1 MKQQK
6 NYQKLISQ
14 NKMKRNSILTILAV
28 AMINSYG
35 FAQKNLS
42 EEVNVVRQYKPILA
56 EAIKINSNPEIKIEE
71 KGKENPSY
79 SFLSHRIDSTL
90 KINAAQV
97 EKMKNESIS
106 KLYKTYIRV
115 GGGNAKTSYVEA
127 WANNLRSKEWVLGAH
142 LKHLSQSGSIENMA
156 YSENLV
162 NLYAKR
168 IYTKQSLGLNVL
180 YNRDVNHFYGYDHST
195 DKYNAKEVKQN
206 YNVLGFQSELSSNA
220 KLFNSLSYTG
230 NLEFYTLKDKYKVS
244 ENRFGISGMAK
255 YQEYQSK
262 IGIDI
267 ANTTD
272 SLNIKNNIFFVE
284 PSIHLKQSGINIEL
298 GFSAYQ
304 EFGDNS
310 LFHLYPKVDANY
322 RLADIDAVVYAGL
335 NGKIKKNSIKDF
347 YTENPFIGNHI
358 KIQNTNEK
366 INLFAGIRG
375 KIDLKNTYQ
384 INVSYKS
391 LSRVAYFVAN
401 KDKYRT
407 YNVIYD
413 GPSSSETNF
422 NIYYAHQSSEKLR
435 LYTNFDYNIYK
446 TDTLREA
453 LHKPASIFR
462 LGTNYN
468 IANKFLL
475 DAQLFS
481 YSKMYSVDEIGNIK
495 TLKGGVDLNIG
506 IDYRYS
512 KIISVYLN
520 LNNVLNYKRE
530 QFNYYSGLGFQ
541 AMLGASF
548 RF

>member
-1 MKQQK
+1 
-6 NYQKLISQ
+6 
-14 NKMKRNSILTILAV
+14 MKRNSIATLLAV
-28 AMINSYG
+28 ALINSYG
-35 FAQKNLS
+35 YAQKNLS

-115 GGGNAKTSYVEA
+115 GGGNAKTSYLEA

-142 LKHLSQSGSIENMA
+142 IKHLAQSGSIENMA
-156 YSENLV
+156 YSDNII

-168 IYTKQSLGLNVL
+168 IYAKQSVGLNLL
-180 YNRDVNHFYGYDHST
+180 YNRDVNHFYGYEHSLN
-195 DKYNAKEVKQN
+195 KYDAKDVKQN
-206 YNVLGFQSELSSNA
+206 YNVLGFQSELTSNT
-220 KLFNSLSYTG
+220 KLFNNLSYTG
-230 NLEFYTLKDKYKVS
+230 NLEFYTLKDKFKVS
-244 ENRFGISGMAK
+244 ENRFGISAMSK
-255 YQEYQSK
+255 YQEYQTK
-262 IGIDI
+262 IGVDI
-267 ANTTD
+267 ANSTD
-272 SLNIKNNIFFVE
+272 SLSTKNNLFYIE
-284 PSIHLKQSGINIEL
+284 PSIHLKQSGINLEL
-298 GFSAYQ
+298 GISAYQ
-304 EFGDNS
+304 EFGDNK
-310 LFHLYPKVDANY
+310 LFHIYPKIDANY
-322 RLADIDAVVYAGL
+322 KLNEIDAVVYAGL

-347 YTENPFIGNHI
+347 YTENPFIGDQL
-358 KIQNTNEK
+358 KILNTNEK

-384 INVSYKS
+384 INVNYKS
-391 LSRVAYFVAN
+391 IGNAVYFTAN

-413 GPSSSETNF
+413 GPKASETNI
-422 NIYYAHQSSEKLR
+422 NIYYTHQSSEKLR

-453 LHKPASIFR
+453 LNKPSSIFR
-462 LGTNYN
+462 LGTTYN

-475 DAQLFS
+475 DAQVFS
-481 YSKMYSVDEIGNIK
+481 YSKMFSADVNGSLK